1 MTGLLYFTDDLPPS
15 SFVFSS
21 ANSGHKGMLSLPD
34 SSCHPLSC
42 IFAVLV
48 NYVRLVGLLKK
59 WISSAIFLHHETQPS
74 PQGFSSLF
82 LAKACTIDV
91 NLPNQ
96 YSQTSAKF
104 VNAR

>member
-21 ANSGHKGMLSLPD
+21 ANSGHKGMLSLPG

-59 WISSAIFLHHETQPS
+59 WISSAIFLHYETQPS
-74 PQGFSSLF
+74 PQGLSPLF

-91 NLPNQ
+91 DLPDQ